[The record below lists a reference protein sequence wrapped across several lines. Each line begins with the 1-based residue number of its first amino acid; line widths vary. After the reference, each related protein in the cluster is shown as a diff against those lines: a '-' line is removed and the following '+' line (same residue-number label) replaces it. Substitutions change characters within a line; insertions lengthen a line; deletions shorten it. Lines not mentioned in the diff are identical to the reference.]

1 MMQIGVDDLVLL
13 FVSMI
18 YKMALITYMKQ
29 YKHQEKKSMIF
40 NFKYIKG
47 HYDSTLPESIAELQ
61 NQVIENVKNFLKP
74 RRQNQIR

>member
-1 MMQIGVDDLVLL
+1 
-13 FVSMI
+13 
-18 YKMALITYMKQ
+18 
-29 YKHQEKKSMIF
+29 MIF

-61 NQVIENVKNFLKP
+61 NQVIENVKNFLIP